1 MIINRGT
8 LSAFFT
14 GLQTVFN
21 GALHKVDTFYDQY
34 SMRVPSSTAAEQY
47 AWMGLIPGLREWI
60 GDRVLSNIRTYD
72 FTIKNK
78 SWERTL
84 TVLRD
89 HLADDQAGVYAPMT
103 ESLALEVKRHPQEL
117 IDALLLAG
125 FSNICYDGQPFFNAN
140 HPTINE
146 DGSVALVSNFGGGSG
161 NPWFLIDDTRGI
173 KPFILQVRQEPNFV
187 AMQDDTD
194 ERVFM
199 AKEFRY
205 GVDWRGNVGYGLWQ
219 LCYGS
224 KQTLDATGY
233 QAARAAMMTMTG
245 DNGRKLGLMPR
256 LLICGPSNEAAAKNL
271 LNADFLANGA
281 TNIYK
286 GTAKLVVSPYLP

>member
-8 LSAFFT
+8 LGAFFT

-21 GALHKVDTFYDQY
+21 SALHKVETYYDQY
-34 SMRVPSSTAAEQY
+34 SMRVPSSTSAEQY

-60 GDRVLSNIRTYD
+60 GDRVLANIRTYD

-78 SWERTL
+78 PWERTL
-84 TVLRD
+84 TVHRD
-89 HLADDQAGVYAPMT
+89 HLADDQAGIYAPLT
-103 ESLALEVKRHPQEL
+103 EALALEVKRHPQEL

-125 FSNICYDGQPFFNAN
+125 FSNICYDGQTFFNAN
-140 HPTINE
+140 HPTISE

-173 KPFILQVRQEPNFV
+173 KPFILQVRQDPNFT

-256 LLICGPSNEAAAKNL
+256 LLVCGPSNEAAAKTL